1 MTEPLAW
8 VQMVV
13 LALVLGFV
21 MVRPLLFCAR
31 SLLTSAY
38 RRSAVEAAEKIDAL
52 GGATFAMVTLRAVC
66 SLLYLLLLWRYGFTG
81 EAFELLVF
89 VSALLV
95 LTLTDLV
102 AYYIP
107 NESLLVAMFARLLYL
122 LGEGLAGRVSF
133 AVLATA
139 CLDAAIVAAPLLVL
153 VLLMDLLLRRPSM
166 GGGDLKLFALAGFY
180 FGWQRCI
187 PLVLIACILGIG
199 FSFVWGM
206 RKNKPVAVFL
216 CSISPKPTADFPFG
230 PAIAASCFVIALLG
244 DEFLIWMMSFFS

>member
-31 SLLTSAY
+31 SLLTRAY
-38 RRSAVEAAEKIDAL
+38 QSGAAEAVEKIDAL
-52 GGATFAMVTLRAVC
+52 GGATFAMVTLRAAC
-66 SLLYLLLLWRYGFTG
+66 SLLYLLLLWRYGFTS
-81 EAFELLVF
+81 EALELLVF
-89 VSALLV
+89 VSSLLV

-107 NESLLVAMFARLLYL
+107 NECLLVALVARLLYL
-122 LGEGLAGRVSF
+122 LGEGLAGRVDF
-133 AVLATA
+133 GVLGTA
-139 CLDAAIVAAPLLVL
+139 CLDAVIVAAPLLVL

-187 PLVLIACILGIG
+187 LLVLIACILGIG

-244 DEFLIWMMSFFS
+244 DEFLIWTMSFFS

>member
-1 MTEPLAW
+1 MTEPQAW

-21 MVRPLLFCAR
+21 MVRPLLFCAC

-38 RRSAVEAAEKIDAL
+38 QSNAVKAAVKIDAL
-52 GGATFAMVTLRAVC
+52 GGTTLAMVTLQAVC
-66 SLLYLLLLWRYGFTG
+66 SVLYLLLLWRYGFTA
-81 EAFELLVF
+81 EVLELLIF

-95 LTLTDLV
+95 LTLTDL
-102 AYYIP
+102 AACYIP
-107 NESLLVAMFARLLYL
+107 NECLLVATGARLLYL
-122 LGEGLAGRVSF
+122 LSEGLAGRVSF

-139 CLDAAIVAAPLLVL
+139 CLDAVMVAAPLLVL

-187 PLVLIACILGIG
+187 PLILIACILGIG

-206 RKNKPVAVFL
+206 RKNKSVAASL
-216 CSISPKPTADFPFG
+216 CSISPKPIADFPFG

-244 DEFLIWMMSFFS
+244 DEFLIWLMSFFS